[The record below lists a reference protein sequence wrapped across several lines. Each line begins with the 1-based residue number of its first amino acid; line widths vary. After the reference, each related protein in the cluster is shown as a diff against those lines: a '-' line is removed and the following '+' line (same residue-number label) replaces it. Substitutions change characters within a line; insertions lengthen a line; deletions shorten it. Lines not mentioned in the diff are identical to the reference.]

1 MPTVRI
7 NGRPYEEIAVT
18 TRKGVPLDVTSGL
31 EIPAHDFIG
40 VTYVAA
46 GNGVGEI
53 YQVFYKE
60 GGSGGTTV
68 ATLTLSYDANNRL
81 SGVTRS

>member
-18 TRKGVPLDVTSGL
+18 TRTGIPLAVTSGL
-31 EIPAHDFIG
+31 EIPAHDYIG

-53 YQVFYKE
+53 YQVMYKE
-60 GGSGGTTV
+60 GGAAGTV
-68 ATLTLSYDANNRL
+68 VGTLTLSYDASNRL